1 MVSSGVR
8 EVIRYL
14 VEHRLVHVI
23 VTSAGAVEEDIMK
36 TLRPHYVGS
45 FELPGPQLR
54 MRGINRLGNLLVPNL
69 NYVAFED
76 WFAPLLDELHDEQE
90 KEGTTCTPSMLV
102 DRMGRRVKDASSI
115 WHWAH
120 EHGIPVTNTPGVI
133 ADDVTCTA
141 SPSSAPASQTARSAT
156 CCTSI
161 CGSVQASCSTS
172 RATCAASTTSPS
184 RCVRAGRR
192 GGEGW
197 WCCAGAQRVTMCA
210 SLPPCRTLRRA
221 PPRPPVPC
229 PKAKKSGMVILGG
242 STPKHHTCNANL
254 MRNGADFAVF
264 INTGSEFDGSDSG
277 ARPDEAVSWGK
288 IKASATAVKVY
299 ADATLVFPLLVAQS
313 FAREVEARKAAAAAA
328 AVLS

>member
-120 EHGIPVTNTPGVI
+120 VHGIPVFCPGITDGAIGDMLYFHLWKRAGFVL
-133 ADDVTCTA
+133 DVARDVRRINDISVKVCA
-141 SPSSAPASQTARSAT
+141 RGAP
-156 CCTSI
+156 
-161 CGSVQASCSTS
+161 
-172 RATCAASTTSPS
+172 
-184 RCVRAGRR
+184 GRR
-192 GGEGW
+192 GVVVLCRRAACHYVREPATLPHPAPRASPPTRPLPEGEEVGHGHPGRLD
-197 WCCAGAQRVTMCA
+197 AQAPHVQRELDAQR
-210 SLPPCRTLRRA
+210 R
-221 PPRPPVPC
+221 
-229 PKAKKSGMVILGG
+229 
-242 STPKHHTCNANL
+242 
-254 MRNGADFAVF
+254 
-264 INTGSEFDGSDSG
+264 
-277 ARPDEAVSWGK
+277 
-288 IKASATAVKVY
+288 
-299 ADATLVFPLLVAQS
+299 
-313 FAREVEARKAAAAAA
+313 
-328 AVLS
+328 

>member
-120 EHGIPVTNTPGVI
+120 GHGIPVYCPGITDGAIGDMLYFHLWKRAGFVL
-133 ADDVTCTA
+133 DVARDVRRINDISVKVCA
-141 SPSSAPASQTARSAT
+141 RWAAERGGGVMEARGLSLCARVCQPAAPCAPRLPARPSPARRRR
-156 CCTSI
+156 
-161 CGSVQASCSTS
+161 S
-172 RATCAASTTSPS
+172 RAWSSWAARRLSTT
-184 RCVRAGRR
+184 RA
-192 GGEGW
+192 
-197 WCCAGAQRVTMCA
+197 T
-210 SLPPCRTLRRA
+210 RT
-221 PPRPPVPC
+221 
-229 PKAKKSGMVILGG
+229 
-242 STPKHHTCNANL
+242 
-254 MRNGADFAVF
+254 
-264 INTGSEFDGSDSG
+264 
-277 ARPDEAVSWGK
+277 
-288 IKASATAVKVY
+288 
-299 ADATLVFPLLVAQS
+299 
-313 FAREVEARKAAAAAA
+313 
-328 AVLS
+328 